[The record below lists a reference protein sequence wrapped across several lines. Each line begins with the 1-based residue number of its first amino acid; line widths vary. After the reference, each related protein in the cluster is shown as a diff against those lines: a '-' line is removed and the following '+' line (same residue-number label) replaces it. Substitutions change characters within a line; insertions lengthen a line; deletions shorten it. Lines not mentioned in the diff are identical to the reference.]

1 MGEFHYEGHRI
12 EYDVH
17 GEGDRVVV
25 LVHGLL
31 MNRRM
36 FDRLAPELAARG
48 NRVVCVDMLGHGR
61 SDRPEDLRLY
71 SMPLF
76 SRQVAALLDHL
87 EQPEAVV
94 GGTSLGANIALEL
107 ATRQPERVRA
117 LFVEMPVLD
126 NALPAVAGIFTPVL
140 LGLRLGRPVF
150 EATAFATSLLPR
162 TSFLLDIG
170 LDWVRQR
177 PGPSGAVL
185 EGLLLGETAPHREDR
200 VKIEQPTL
208 IVGHGSDPLH
218 PFSDSD
224 MLAEELPDARLVQAS
239 SILEWR
245 LRPDRLN
252 AELAAFLEQVW
263 AGKPKPRRRPKSSRR
278 PAGSGARSAGR
289 TRARG

>member
-1 MGEFHYEGHRI
+1 MAEFHYEGHRI
-12 EYDVH
+12 EYDDY
-17 GEGDRVVV
+17 GAGDRVVV

-36 FDRLAPELAARG
+36 FDRLGPQLAERG
-48 NRVVCVDMLGHGR
+48 NRVICVDLLGHGR

-87 EQPEAVV
+87 GQQQAVV
-94 GGTSLGANIALEL
+94 GGTSLGANVALEL

-126 NALPAVAGIFTPVL
+126 NALPAVAGLFTPVL
-140 LGLRLGRPVF
+140 LGLRLGRPLF
-150 EATAFATSLLPR
+150 EATAALSSLLPR
-162 TSFLLDIG
+162 TNFLLDIC

-185 EGLLLGETAPHREDR
+185 EGLLLGETAPHRER
-200 VKIEQPTL
+200 RLKIEQPTL
-208 IVGHGSDPLH
+208 IVGHGRDPLH
-218 PFSDSD
+218 PFSDSG
-224 MLAEELPDARLVQAS
+224 MLAEELADARLVEAS

-245 LRPDRLN
+245 LSPDRLT
-252 AELAAFLEQVW
+252 AELAAFLAEVW
-263 AGKPKPRRRPKSSRR
+263 AEPASSSKPRSKPRPRQRPRSSRP
-278 PAGSGARSAGR
+278 PAGSDAR
-289 TRARG
+289 

>member
-12 EYDVH
+12 EYDSY
-17 GEGDRVVV
+17 GEGNRVVV
-25 LVHGLL
+25 LIHGLL

-36 FDRLAPELAARG
+36 FDRLGPQLAERG
-48 NRVVCVDMLGHGR
+48 SRVICVDLLGHGR

-76 SRQVAALLDHL
+76 SRQVGALLDHL
-87 EQPEAVV
+87 DQPQAVV
-94 GGTSLGANIALEL
+94 GGTSLGANVALEL

-140 LGLRLGRPVF
+140 LGLRLGRPLF
-150 EATAFATSLLPR
+150 EATAVLTSLLPR

-185 EGLLLGETAPHREDR
+185 EGLLLGETAPHREKR

-208 IVGHGSDPLH
+208 IVGHGRDPLH
-218 PFSDSD
+218 PFSDSG
-224 MLAEELPDARLVQAS
+224 MLAEELTDARLVQAS

-245 LRPDRLN
+245 LSPDRLT

-263 AGKPKPRRRPKSSRR
+263 AKKPKPAPRSKPPPRSRSSRR
-278 PAGSGARSAGR
+278 PGGS
-289 TRARG
+289 RAR